1 MYGAG
6 PGEKSEILSEIY
18 LLAFGEIPDF
28 GKKIST
34 VRSRGIA
41 TTIIFQAITQMQ
53 NRYPNGLWEEIL
65 AACDTSLFLGVMT
78 KPVRNIIL
86 KRVVFRLLKLVQNR
100 GSLKT
105 LRITDYTPEVR
116 QSEGEG
122 KRYVNNPDELQ
133 RFKYKDELIF
143 CKGFNVFRCNKFD
156 YELHPEAKKL
166 EYEESN

>member
-1 MYGAG
+1 MRAE
-6 PGEKSEILSEIY
+6 GEKSEILSEIY

-65 AACDTSLFLGVMT
+65 AACDTSLFLGCNDETSAKYYSEKSGISTIEVGT
-78 KPVRNIIL
+78 EQR
-86 KRVVFRLLKLVQNR
+86 
-100 GSLKT
+100 SLKT

-116 QSEGEG
+116 QSQKEKE
-122 KRYVNNPDELQ
+122 R
-133 RFKYKDELIF
+133 RT
-143 CKGFNVFRCNKFD
+143 
-156 YELHPEAKKL
+156 
-166 EYEESN
+166 

>member
-65 AACDTSLFLGVMT
+65 AACDTSLFLGCNDETSAKYYSEKSGISTIEVGT
-78 KPVRNIIL
+78 EQRSL
-86 KRVVFRLLKLVQNR
+86 KRFE
-100 GSLKT
+100 S
-105 LRITDYTPEVR
+105 RITH
-116 QSEGEG
+116 Q
-122 KRYVNNPDELQ
+122 KYVNQKE
-133 RFKYKDELIF
+133 K
-143 CKGFNVFRCNKFD
+143 
-156 YELHPEAKKL
+156 
-166 EYEESN
+166 ESVT

>member
-1 MYGAG
+1 MTGNCHVRCG

-65 AACDTSLFLGVMT
+65 AACDTSLFLGCNDET
-78 KPVRNIIL
+78 SAKYYSEKSGISTI
-86 KRVVFRLLKLVQNR
+86 
-100 GSLKT
+100 
-105 LRITDYTPEVR
+105 EVGT
-116 QSEGEG
+116 E
-122 KRYVNNPDELQ
+122 
-133 RFKYKDELIF
+133 
-143 CKGFNVFRCNKFD
+143 
-156 YELHPEAKKL
+156 
-166 EYEESN
+166 

>member
-1 MYGAG
+1 MSVERRMTGNCHVRCG

-65 AACDTSLFLGVMT
+65 AACDTSLFLGCNDETSAKYYSEKSGISTIEVGT
-78 KPVRNIIL
+78 EQR
-86 KRVVFRLLKLVQNR
+86 
-100 GSLKT
+100 SLKT

-122 KRYVNNPDELQ
+122 KRNEQTARKSDRSKAASSPHREGAGKDLCGSSGSWRDE
-133 RFKYKDELIF
+133 
-143 CKGFNVFRCNKFD
+143 
-156 YELHPEAKKL
+156 
-166 EYEESN
+166 

>member
-1 MYGAG
+1 MTGNCHVRCG
-6 PGEKSEILSEIY
+6 PGEKTGDIIRDLPIGIWRNPR
-18 LLAFGEIPDF
+18 FR
-28 GKKIST
+28 KKIST

-65 AACDTSLFLGVMT
+65 AACDTSLFLDVMT

-100 GSLKT
+100 DPKT

-143 CKGFNVFRCNKFD
+143 CKGFNVFRCTSLIMSFIQKQR
-156 YELHPEAKKL
+156 
-166 EYEESN
+166 S

>member
-6 PGEKSEILSEIY
+6 QGKNPRYYQRFTYWHLEKSQISERKFQQSEVVVLQQPLSFRQSRRCRTDIRMDY
-18 LLAFGEIPDF
+18 
-28 GKKIST
+28 GKRFLQPVIQACIST
-34 VRSRGIA
+34 IEVGTEQR
-41 TTIIFQAITQMQ
+41 
-53 NRYPNGLWEEIL
+53 
-65 AACDTSLFLGVMT
+65 
-78 KPVRNIIL
+78 
-86 KRVVFRLLKLVQNR
+86 
-100 GSLKT
+100 SLKT

-166 EYEESN
+166 L